1 MRLKLNNT
9 IYIVCAIFLFFLSSC
24 MQNEI
29 ELKEKDEEKIVTSY
43 ERNINDAETELNE
56 ILLGKTTRVNSIAP
70 KNPIL
75 KNKFTL
81 KVDGTSIDTRVGGM
95 TRSDVD
101 NSTNI
106 HIFNFQGGGY
116 AIMSG
121 DTRVTPMLVLTDK
134 GEIPQDGVID
144 NPNLVPFLA
153 NMEVQIIKE
162 IDEFNE
168 NNRINENDEISV
180 VYGKWEKTF
189 SEMKEGYC
197 PVEWGQGSPYNQF
210 CPLTDGKLSS
220 TGCVPTAVAQLLSV
234 YKFPK
239 RYNGY
244 DFDWEIMNRYVKTWN
259 PYPPAIPY
267 IARIMQQ
274 LGLRQ
279 NLDVTYAKYPENET
293 DENKGSYASTDNIPI
308 TLKNL
313 GFSSGGIKKDYN
325 ETDIVN
331 ELRKG
336 YYVLVSGYAKETKHK
351 KKFLGITIKTWYSY
365 SGGHCWLVH
374 GLLEMSRSV
383 FRIKNGQTI
392 GSYIQRKYYLLCN
405 MGWNGWDSG
414 YYYSGAFNTDKG
426 PETDFEKTRS
436 NSKEDG
442 NFRYKLSAITEIRK

>member
-153 NMEVQIIKE
+153 NMEVQIFKE

-180 VYGKWEKTF
+180 VYGKWEK
-189 SEMKEGYC
+189 
-197 PVEWGQGSPYNQF
+197 
-210 CPLTDGKLSS
+210 L
-220 TGCVPTAVAQLLSV
+220 
-234 YKFPK
+234 FPK
-239 RYNGY
+239 
-244 DFDWEIMNRYVKTWN
+244 
-259 PYPPAIPY
+259 
-267 IARIMQQ
+267 
-274 LGLRQ
+274 
-279 NLDVTYAKYPENET
+279 
-293 DENKGSYASTDNIPI
+293 
-308 TLKNL
+308 
-313 GFSSGGIKKDYN
+313 
-325 ETDIVN
+325 
-331 ELRKG
+331 
-336 YYVLVSGYAKETKHK
+336 
-351 KKFLGITIKTWYSY
+351 
-365 SGGHCWLVH
+365 
-374 GLLEMSRSV
+374 
-383 FRIKNGQTI
+383 
-392 GSYIQRKYYLLCN
+392 
-405 MGWNGWDSG
+405 
-414 YYYSGAFNTDKG
+414 
-426 PETDFEKTRS
+426 
-436 NSKEDG
+436 
-442 NFRYKLSAITEIRK
+442 

>member
-1 MRLKLNNT
+1 MHLKLYNF
-9 IYIVCAIFLFFLSSC
+9 IHISCLISFYILSSC
-24 MQNEI
+24 AQNEI
-29 ELKEKDEEKIVTSY
+29 EPKEKNGNKTVISY
-43 ERNINDAETELNE
+43 DRSINDAEIELYE
-56 ILLGKTTRVNSIAP
+56 IILSRTTRSHSIKHKIP
-70 KNPIL
+70 TL
-75 KNKFTL
+75 KSKFTL
-81 KVDGTSIDTRVGGM
+81 KTGRSPTR
-95 TRSDVD
+95 TRIG
-101 NSTNI
+101 STVRTGFNDSTKV

-153 NMEVQIIKE
+153 NMEFQIVKE
-162 IDEFNE
+162 IEEFKE

-197 PVEWGQGSPYNQF
+197 PVAWGQGSPYNQF

-244 DFDWEIMNRYVKTWN
+244 DFDWGIMNRYVKTWN

-267 IARIMQQ
+267 VARIMQQ

-279 NLDVTYAKYPENET
+279 NLDVTYAKYPENED
-293 DENKGSYASTDNIPI
+293 DENKGSSASTDNIPR

-325 ETDIVN
+325 ETDVVN
-331 ELRKG
+331 ELEKG

-351 KKFLGITIKTWYSY
+351 KKFLGITVKTWYSY

-374 GLLEMSRSV
+374 GLLEMRRSV

-392 GSYIQRKYYLLCN
+392 GSYTQRKYYLLCN
-405 MGWNGWDSG
+405 MGWNGWDNG
-414 YYYSGAFNTDKG
+414 YYYSGAFDTDKG

-442 NFRYKLSAITEIRK
+442 NFRYKLSAVTGIRK

>member
-1 MRLKLNNT
+1 
-9 IYIVCAIFLFFLSSC
+9 
-24 MQNEI
+24 
-29 ELKEKDEEKIVTSY
+29 
-43 ERNINDAETELNE
+43 
-56 ILLGKTTRVNSIAP
+56 
-70 KNPIL
+70 
-75 KNKFTL
+75 
-81 KVDGTSIDTRVGGM
+81 
-95 TRSDVD
+95 
-101 NSTNI
+101 
-106 HIFNFQGGGY
+106 
-116 AIMSG
+116 
-121 DTRVTPMLVLTDK
+121 
-134 GEIPQDGVID
+134 
-144 NPNLVPFLA
+144 
-153 NMEVQIIKE
+153 
-162 IDEFNE
+162 
-168 NNRINENDEISV
+168 
-180 VYGKWEKTF
+180 
-189 SEMKEGYC
+189 
-197 PVEWGQGSPYNQF
+197 
-210 CPLTDGKLSS
+210 
-220 TGCVPTAVAQLLSV
+220 
-234 YKFPK
+234 
-239 RYNGY
+239 
-244 DFDWEIMNRYVKTWN
+244 
-259 PYPPAIPY
+259 
-267 IARIMQQ
+267 MQQ

-293 DENKGSYASTDNIPI
+293 DENKGSSASTDNIPR

>member
-29 ELKEKDEEKIVTSY
+29 ELKEKNEEKIVTSY

-121 DTRVTPMLVLTDK
+121 DTRVTPMLVLT
-134 GEIPQDGVID
+134 
-144 NPNLVPFLA
+144 
-153 NMEVQIIKE
+153 
-162 IDEFNE
+162 E

-197 PVEWGQGSPYNQF
+197 PVAWGQGSPYNQF

-244 DFDWEIMNRYVKTWN
+244 DFDWEIMNRYVTTWN

-293 DENKGSYASTDNIPI
+293 DENKGSSASTDNIPR

-336 YYVLVSGYAKETKHK
+336 YYVLVSK
-351 KKFLGITIKTWYSY
+351 S
-365 SGGHCWLVH
+365 
-374 GLLEMSRSV
+374 
-383 FRIKNGQTI
+383 
-392 GSYIQRKYYLLCN
+392 
-405 MGWNGWDSG
+405 
-414 YYYSGAFNTDKG
+414 
-426 PETDFEKTRS
+426 
-436 NSKEDG
+436 
-442 NFRYKLSAITEIRK
+442 